1 MKLFVVAIALMIL
14 PYFAASAHAQR
25 RDYMT
30 EAEIELVRDSQEI
43 DKRIDV
49 LTKMIDRRFTAL
61 GIEAGG
67 LKPGAKEQKAWGE
80 APTGTRSQL
89 IADIRQLLQKSV
101 DDIDDVAEHNQNTHA
116 ANKTE
121 GPLFPVAV
129 RSLAASAN
137 RYKPLLNAEL
147 PKTTD
152 ERDKGMILNAIELC
166 DSIIESVVNL
176 PPEVIVD
183 KNDKKKKKSGT

>member
-61 GIEAGG
+61 GIEVGG
-67 LKPGAKEQKAWGE
+67 LKPGAKEQKALGE
-80 APTGTRSQL
+80 LRPVPDHNLSPTSDSFCRKRLTTSTTSPSTTKTPTPQTRPKDLSFLSQ
-89 IADIRQLLQKSV
+89 
-101 DDIDDVAEHNQNTHA
+101 
-116 ANKTE
+116 
-121 GPLFPVAV
+121 
-129 RSLAASAN
+129 
-137 RYKPLLNAEL
+137 
-147 PKTTD
+147 
-152 ERDKGMILNAIELC
+152 
-166 DSIIESVVNL
+166 
-176 PPEVIVD
+176 
-183 KNDKKKKKSGT
+183 